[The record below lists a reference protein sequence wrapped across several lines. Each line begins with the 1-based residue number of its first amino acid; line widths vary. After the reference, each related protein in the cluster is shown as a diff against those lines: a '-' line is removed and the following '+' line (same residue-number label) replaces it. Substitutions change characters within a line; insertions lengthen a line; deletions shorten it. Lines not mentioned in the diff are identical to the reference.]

1 MSEPELSRAPKRR
14 IKWEPAA
21 LMLLTVLLGIL
32 LVSKNAPTVDPE
44 RLEPGSHTLQFRMG
58 THRGTLEVFRD
69 AGGTRFR
76 VHDRFQHTSAWMD
89 EQQFEAMF
97 GPAAYQSVTV
107 GDNFLFQLFNI
118 TNWGSMIWIAI
129 GLGGQ
134 VVFSCRFIVQWI
146 VSERRRE
153 SVIPDVFWW
162 ISLLGAVCLFAY
174 FVWRKDIVGVLGQST
189 GVVIYAR
196 NLRLIHKKR
205 RREAK
210 RSEQVADKD
219 R

>member
-1 MSEPELSRAPKRR
+1 MSEPALTTASKRR

-21 LMLLTVLLGIL
+21 LMVLTIFLGIF
-32 LVSKNAPTVDPE
+32 LVLKNPPTVDPD
-44 RLEPGSHTLQFRMG
+44 RLEPGSQTYQFRMG
-58 THRGTLEVFRD
+58 THRGTLEVFKD
-69 AGGTRFR
+69 SGGTRFR
-76 VHDRFQHTSAWMD
+76 VHDRFEHRSPWMN
-89 EQQFEAMF
+89 EQRFESIF
-97 GPAAYQSVTV
+97 GPAAYESVTA
-107 GDNFLFQLFNI
+107 GGNFLFRVFNI

-162 ISLLGAVCLFAY
+162 ISLFGAVCLFLY

-205 RREAK
+205 RRDARQMAE
-210 RSEQVADKD
+210 SPDKPA
-219 R
+219 